1 MPARSAVNV
10 STAKKVVPS
19 MRRGTKATSRMFTCK
34 ITLRFIHN
42 RHLYMELFCSCVTC
56 NKEFKENSFL
66 QRHYTTKYHRKREN
80 MLVEGPKEDFHSDG
94 DPEEM
99 PGYMEEGQVEMEES
113 QAEIDVLLEDIV
125 EDQYENH
132 EELVDEQPFEDFD
145 YDDTIMEEELYT

>member
-1 MPARSAVNV
+1 
-10 STAKKVVPS
+10 
-19 MRRGTKATSRMFTCK
+19 
-34 ITLRFIHN
+34 
-42 RHLYMELFCSCVTC
+42 
-56 NKEFKENSFL
+56 
-66 QRHYTTKYHRKREN
+66 

-145 YDDTIMEEELYT
+145 YDETIMEEELYT